1 MLEYVRPA
9 PDEVLT
15 DIWFNHPFTYDAVAE
30 HIGEDTIARMA
41 TVSLALVRHQFDTG
55 EMIGNLLYENGCSEA
70 AQCLGRLMGGLHD
83 FGKLTRR
90 DILTRVSSDRKF
102 GRFERCWVT
111 GEHSAEGGRQLRRLA
126 AGAVNDPA
134 ARGLRYSAFSADMH
148 HRELLRPAEYA
159 KLPDRQLVLAYG
171 ITDCIRALDPLQA
184 MGFDGS
190 RGYVEAREGRRL
202 TADMVFGLVEQERGR
217 SWDEPPIVEGVEID
231 LEGFVSRALGL
242 EMAESSRR

>member
-15 DIWFNHPFTYDAVAE
+15 DIWFNHPFTYDVVAG
-30 HIGEDTIARMA
+30 HIGENTIARMA

-55 EMIGNLLYENGCSEA
+55 EMTGNLLYENGCSET
-70 AQCLGRLMGGLHD
+70 AQRLGRLMGGLHD

-102 GRFERCWVT
+102 SRFERCWVT
-111 GEHSAEGGRQLRRLA
+111 EEHSAEGGRQLCRQA
-126 AGAVNDPA
+126 ASTVNNLA
-134 ARGLRYSAFSADMH
+134 ARGLRYSAFDADMH
-148 HRELLRPAEYA
+148 HRELLRPEEYA
-159 KLPDRQLVLAYG
+159 SLSDRQLVLAYG

-202 TADMVFGLVEQERGR
+202 TVDAIFGLVEQERGR
-217 SWDEPPIVEGVEID
+217 SWNEPPIVEGVEID
-231 LEGFVSRALGL
+231 LKGFVSRVLGF
-242 EMAESSRR
+242 EVAESSSR